1 MTASGSMGIRISTPS
16 SQPERHAESYARHVS
31 PSTRA
36 RPDRAGLRTE
46 TAGSS
51 GAGGGIGARSSG
63 KRLNPLA
70 SEAATAALGHDVS
83 QTRIHSDDFAAAA
96 AANIDARAFTLGHEI
111 FVGAGEG
118 DGSSGRLTG
127 LLLHEL
133 AHAVQPDS
141 GVARTVYRQPAHDAP
156 ALVTSD
162 APSPY
167 EEEIRLLTRALE
179 VARSGPPDP
188 GTQVG
193 PIAGVSGQ
201 FLGGGRLLVGP
212 LSSDMGP
219 IYYLYGFR
227 GRDAKHAYVVRRSAI
242 VPKNWSE
249 PPTDQEL
256 DAAPARDTVR
266 ISAQSWLD
274 RPENQTIQANWER
287 EFRRDFP
294 DLAEVGGG
302 GDPFSAT
309 TDPGMPTETGIRIPL
324 LPGHT
329 LRRRPFYERKMAAF
343 LAYQGFIHEAELV
356 EAGHDAAAVNIAVAL
371 YQRTGRETPLRDD
384 ELNLDQYVGWSQRAV
399 LAREGV
405 QTALMLAEL
414 ARTSRAMPGASRPKA
429 PPPEPSVTS
438 ETPSGGT
445 ITPISSHPKYQFK
458 PLPGAGGAA
467 TSGGGRTV
475 AAFGPGGTALKV
487 EPAIEVVPDPV
498 PSPPV
503 AAPVRASA
511 GAGAIPKNPVNP
523 GIGVSPGHALAPA
536 LTSSSQPT
544 SAVEKVADSS
554 IFMDRVEGGAPQRA
568 RIDTLVLAR
577 PDLMLHVPL
586 SAIAEVYRVDPH
598 GTQRA
603 RLLGRPGGAST
614 GPDWDG
620 DVTPYKTDLPK
631 ILSANFG
638 ESDFRITLRAKERG
652 IPVVTAA
659 RRLAAQVV
667 DGNFPAR
674 VRALKGVAVEH
685 IP

>member
-1 MTASGSMGIRISTPS
+1 MGIRISTPS
-16 SQPERHAESYARHVS
+16 SQPERHAESYARQVS

-36 RPDRAGLRTE
+36 RHDRAGLRRE
-46 TAGSS
+46 SAGPS

-83 QTRIHSDDFAAAA
+83 RTRIHSDDFAAAA

-167 EEEIRLLTRALE
+167 EEEIRLLTQALE

-188 GTQVG
+188 GTRIG

-201 FLGGGRLLVGP
+201 FLGGSRLLVGP
-212 LSSDMGP
+212 FSSDMGP
-219 IYYLYGFR
+219 IYYLYDFR
-227 GRDAKHAYVVRRSAI
+227 GRDAKHAYVVRRSTI

-274 RPENQTIQANWER
+274 RPGNQTKQGNWER
-287 EFRRDFP
+287 EFRRDFA

-329 LRRRPFYERKMAAF
+329 LRRRPYYQRKIAAF

-356 EAGHDAAAVNIAVAL
+356 ETGHDAAAANIAVAL

-399 LAREGV
+399 LARQGV

-414 ARTSRAMPGASRPKA
+414 AKSSQAMARPGASGPKA

-458 PLPGAGGAA
+458 PLPGAGGTAA
-467 TSGGGRTV
+467 SGGGRTV

-487 EPAIEVVPDPV
+487 EPAIDVVPDPV

-503 AAPVRASA
+503 AAPVKASA
-511 GAGAIPKNPVNP
+511 GASPAPGNPVNP
-523 GIGVSPGHALAPA
+523 GIAVSPGHALAPA
-536 LTSSSQPT
+536 LTSSSQPKPV
-544 SAVEKVADSS
+544 VEKVADSN
-554 IFMDRVEGGAPQRA
+554 IFMDRPEGGPQQRA
-568 RIDTLVLAR
+568 HIDALVLGR
-577 PDLMLHVPL
+577 LDLMLHVPL
-586 SAIAEVYRVDPH
+586 SAIQEVHRVDPH
-598 GTQRA
+598 GTQLA
-603 RLLGRPGGAST
+603 RLLGRPGGASI

-620 DVTPYKTDLPK
+620 DVTPYSTDLPK
-631 ILSANFG
+631 ILSTKFG

-652 IPVVTAA
+652 IPVVTAN

-674 VRALKGVAVEH
+674 VRALKGIAVEH